1 METVNDELENERIAW
16 HPAFV
21 EALQL
26 ELEAYRDFLEFHSEY
41 QLTAEPLRIDCVV
54 IKKTTDAIINKNI
67 AAIFRQA
74 NLMEYKSPDDYV
86 SVDDFYKVYGY
97 ACLYASLERVPI
109 TNLTVSFVESHHPR
123 ELLEHL
129 REIRGYT
136 LAEKWPGVY
145 IVDGDILPIQ
155 IIDSRRLSAEDNLW
169 LKGLDN
175 RLDAPDIQRVTAAL
189 HRKGKAAQIQAYL
202 DAIIRAN
209 KESLEE
215 AINMSG
221 TALTLEQVFERTGFL
236 AKRDAQSEARGRT
249 IGKEHQTFSIA
260 QNMVRLGLPFETI
273 VSATELDPETVKTL
287 YQTAV

>member
-1 METVNDELENERIAW
+1 METINDELDDERIAW

-26 ELEAYRDFLEFHSEY
+26 ELEAYQDSLEFFPEY

-54 IKKTTDAIINKNI
+54 IKKTTDAVINKNI

-74 NLMEYKSPDDYV
+74 NLLEYKSPDDYV

-97 ACLYASLERVPI
+97 ACLYASFQKIPI
-109 TNLTVSFVESHHPR
+109 TSLTVSFIESRHPR
-123 ELLEHL
+123 QLLNHL

-145 IVDGDILPIQ
+145 IVSGDILPIQ
-155 IIDSRRLSAEDNLW
+155 IIDSRRLSAEENIW

-175 RLDAPDIQRVTAAL
+175 RLNAPEIQRVTAAL
-189 HRKGKAAQIQAYL
+189 HRKGKAARIQAYL

-209 KESLEE
+209 KERFEE

-221 TALTLEQVFERTGFL
+221 TALTLEQIFERTGLL
-236 AKRDAQSEARGRT
+236 ARWEARGEER
-249 IGKEHQTFSIA
+249 QTFAIA
-260 QNMVRLGLPFETI
+260 QNMVKLGFPFEAI
-273 VSATELDPETVKTL
+273 VSATELDPEAVKTL
-287 YQTAV
+287 YQTNV